1 MFIHMSRRNQMIE
14 RYTRPEMGHL
24 WSIQNEWQTILNV
37 EIAAC
42 EAMAELGEIPTAAV
56 ENIKANAKF
65 DVARINEIEKTT
77 DHDIIAFL
85 TNLEENVGE
94 DSKYIHK
101 GLTSS
106 DVKDTAYCVMMRDA
120 AAIILDDLNAFREVL
135 RRRAEEFR
143 HTPCIGR
150 THGIHAEPMTF
161 GLKLLLWSAEIE
173 RDIERLTR
181 AKEIVSVGK
190 LSGAVGTYSNI
201 DPRIEELTCKK
212 LGITPVRLATQV
224 IQRDRHAEF
233 VTTLAIIAGTMEK
246 IATEIRNLQR
256 TDIREAEEYFAPG
269 QKGSSAMPHKR
280 NPITCE
286 RISGMARLVRG
297 NAVAA
302 LEDITLWHERDISHS
317 SVERVI
323 LPDSTINVDYCTK
336 KFTNIID
343 KLLVYPEAMLADMEK
358 TGGLIYSQR
367 LMLAIVDKG
376 VLREDA
382 YKWVQRNAMKRWME
396 GEDFRTNVE
405 KDEDILK
412 YLTKEEID
420 NCFDYQYFLRHIDK
434 IFERFGL

>member
-1 MFIHMSRRNQMIE
+1 MIE

-24 WSIQNEWQTILNV
+24 WSLQNEWQTILNV

-42 EAMAELGEIPTAAV
+42 EAMAELGEIPAAAV
-56 ENIKANAKF
+56 QNIKENAKF

-106 DVKDTAYCVMMRDA
+106 DVKDTAYCIMMRDA
-120 AAIILDDLNAFREVL
+120 AAIILEDLHAFREVL

-143 HTPCIGR
+143 QTPCIGR

-161 GLKLLLWSAEIE
+161 GLKLLLWSGEID

-181 AKEIVSVGK
+181 AKETVSVGK

-212 LGITPVRLATQV
+212 LGLTPVSLATQV

-233 VTTLAIIAGTMEK
+233 VTTLAILAGTMEK
-246 IATEIRNLQR
+246 IATEIRSLQR
-256 TDIREAEEYFAPG
+256 TDIREAEEFFKPG

-280 NPITCE
+280 NPINCE
-286 RISGMARLVRG
+286 RVSGMARLVRG

-302 LEDITLWHERDISHS
+302 LEDMTLWHERDISHS

-323 LPDSTINVDYCTK
+323 LPDATINVDYCLHK
-336 KFTNIID
+336 LTNIVD
-343 KLLVYPEAMLADMEK
+343 KLLVYPDAMLHNMNR

-367 LMLAIVDKG
+367 ILTALVNKG
-376 VLREDA
+376 VLRQTA
-382 YKWVQRNAMKRWME
+382 YVWVQRNAMKRWLDN
-396 GEDFRTNVE
+396 EDFRTNIE
-405 KDEDILK
+405 KDADIAAH
-412 YLTKEEID
+412 LTQDEIEA
-420 NCFDYQYFLRHIDK
+420 CFDHTYFLRHVDS
-434 IFERFGL
+434 IFARFGL

>member
-1 MFIHMSRRNQMIE
+1 MIE
-14 RYTRPEMGHL
+14 RYTRPEMGKL
-24 WSIQNEWQTILNV
+24 WSIENEWQTILNV
-37 EIAAC
+37 ELAAC
-42 EAMAELGEIPTAAV
+42 DAMAELGEIPKEAA
-56 ENIKANAKF
+56 ENIRAKAKF
-65 DVARINEIEKTT
+65 EVSRIREIESVTH
-77 DHDIIAFL
+77 HDIIAFL
-85 TNLEENVGE
+85 TNVAEHVGE

-106 DVKDTAYCVMMRDA
+106 DVKDTAICMMMRDSA
-120 AAIILDDLNAFREVL
+120 EIILEDLRKLREVL
-135 RRRAEEFR
+135 RRRAAEFK

-161 GLKLLLWSAEIE
+161 GLKLALWSAEID
-173 RDIERLTR
+173 RDIDRVEHGKKT
-181 AKEIVSVGK
+181 VSVGK

-201 DPRIEELTCKK
+201 DPRIEELVCKK
-212 LGITPVRLATQV
+212 LGLVPVPLATQV
-224 IQRDRHAEF
+224 IQRDRHAEYM
-233 VTTLAIIAGTMEK
+233 TTLAIVASTLEK
-246 IATEIRNLQR
+246 IATEVRNLQR
-256 TDIREAEEYFAPG
+256 TDIREAEEYFSPG

-280 NPITCE
+280 NPINCE

-302 LEDITLWHERDISHS
+302 MEDISLWHERDISHS

-323 LPDSTINVDYCTK
+323 LPDSTINVDYCTRK
-336 KFTNIID
+336 LTDIID
-343 KLLVYPEAMLADMEK
+343 RLLVYPEAMLHNMER

-367 LMLAIVDKG
+367 ILLAVVGKG

-405 KDEDILK
+405 KDPDITK

-420 NCFDYQYFLRHIDK
+420 ECFDYTYFLRHVDRIM
-434 IFERFGL
+434 ERFGL

>member
-1 MFIHMSRRNQMIE
+1 MIE
-14 RYTRPEMGHL
+14 RYTNPEMGNIWTLQHEFETML
-24 WSIQNEWQTILNV
+24 EV

-42 EAMAELGEIPTAAV
+42 EAMAELGEIPQEAAA
-56 ENIKANAKF
+56 NIRAKATF
-65 DVARINEIEKTT
+65 DLPRVKEIEKVTN
-77 DHDIIAFL
+77 HDVIAFL
-85 TNLEENVGE
+85 TNVAEYVGE

-106 DVKDTAYCVMMRDA
+106 DVKDTALGIMMKKSAD
-120 AAIILDDLNAFREVL
+120 IIIDDLKKLLEVL
-135 RRRAEEFR
+135 RRRAVEFK

-161 GLKLLLWSAEIE
+161 GLKLLLWSAEVE
-173 RDIERLTR
+173 RDIERVEH
-181 AKEIVSVGK
+181 AKKIVAVGK

-201 DPRIEELTCKK
+201 DPRIEEITCKK

-224 IQRDRHAEF
+224 IQRDRHAEYM
-233 VTTLAIIAGTMEK
+233 TTLAIVASSLEK
-246 IATEIRNLQR
+246 FATEVRNLQR

-382 YKWVQRNAMKRWME
+382 YKWVQRNAMKRWLE

-412 YLTKEEID
+412 HLTKEEID
-420 NCFDYQYFLRHIDK
+420 SCFDYQYFLRHIDR
-434 IFERFGL
+434 IFARFGL

>member
-1 MFIHMSRRNQMIE
+1 MIE

-24 WSIQNEWQTILNV
+24 WSLQNEWQTILNV

-42 EAMAELGEIPTAAV
+42 EAMAELGEIPAAAV
-56 ENIKANAKF
+56 QNIKENAKF

-106 DVKDTAYCVMMRDA
+106 DVKDTAYCIMMRDA
-120 AAIILDDLNAFREVL
+120 AAIILEDLHAFREVL

-143 HTPCIGR
+143 QTPCIGR

-161 GLKLLLWSAEIE
+161 GLKLLLWSGEID

-181 AKEIVSVGK
+181 AKETVSVGK

-212 LGITPVRLATQV
+212 LGLTPVSLATQV

-233 VTTLAIIAGTMEK
+233 VTTLAILAGTMEK
-246 IATEIRNLQR
+246 IATEIRSLQR
-256 TDIREAEEYFAPG
+256 TDIREAEEFFKPG

-280 NPITCE
+280 NPINCE
-286 RISGMARLVRG
+286 RVSGMARLVRG
-297 NAVAA
+297 NAIAA
-302 LEDITLWHERDISHS
+302 LENITLWHERDISHS

-323 LPDSTINVDYCTK
+323 LPDTTINVDYCLHK
-336 KFTNIID
+336 LTNIVD
-343 KLLVYPEAMLADMEK
+343 KLLVYPDAMMHNMNR

-367 LMLAIVDKG
+367 ILTALVNKG
-376 VLREDA
+376 VLRQTA
-382 YKWVQRNAMKRWME
+382 YVWVQRNAMKRWLDN
-396 GEDFRTNVE
+396 EDFRTNIE
-405 KDEDILK
+405 KDADIAAH
-412 YLTKEEID
+412 LTQDEIEA
-420 NCFDYQYFLRHIDK
+420 CFDHTYFLRHVDS
-434 IFERFGL
+434 IFARFGL

>member
-1 MFIHMSRRNQMIE
+1 MIE

-42 EAMAELGEIPTAAV
+42 EAMAELGEIPAAAV
-56 ENIKANAKF
+56 ENIKKNARF

-120 AAIILDDLNAFREVL
+120 AAIILSDLRAFHEVL
-135 RRRAEEFR
+135 RRRADEFR

-181 AKEIVSVGK
+181 AQEVVSVGK

-256 TDIREAEEYFAPG
+256 TDIREAEEFFKAG

-280 NPITCE
+280 NPINCE
-286 RISGMARLVRG
+286 RVSGMARLVRG

-302 LEDITLWHERDISHS
+302 LEDMTLWHERDISHS

-323 LPDSTINVDYCTK
+323 LPDATINVDYCLHKLTG
-336 KFTNIID
+336 IVD
-343 KLLVYPEAMLADMEK
+343 KLLVYPDAMLHNMNR

-367 LMLAIVDKG
+367 ILTALVNKG
-376 VLREDA
+376 ILRQTA
-382 YKWVQRNAMKRWME
+382 YVWVQRNAMKRWLE
-396 GEDFRTNVE
+396 KEDFRTNVE
-405 KDEDILK
+405 KDADISAH
-412 YLTKEEID
+412 LTKEEID
-420 NCFDYQYFLRHIDK
+420 ACFDYTYFLRHVDS
-434 IFERFGL
+434 IFARFDL

>member
-1 MFIHMSRRNQMIE
+1 MIA
-14 RYTRPEMGHL
+14 RYTNPEMGRL
-24 WSIQNEWQTILNV
+24 WTDEYKWQQVLNV
-37 EIAAC
+37 EMAAC
-42 EAMAELGEIPTAAV
+42 DAAAELGQMPKEAAKNIRAKAEAGPVFSV
-56 ENIKANAKF
+56 E
-65 DVARINEIEKTT
+65 RIHEIEMVTH
-77 DHDIIAFL
+77 HDLIAFL
-85 TNLEENVGE
+85 TNVAENVGE

-106 DVKDTAYCVMMRDA
+106 DVEDTATCLTLKEALD
-120 AAIILDDLNAFREVL
+120 IILDDLRKFREVV
-135 RRRAEEFR
+135 RRRAKEFK

-150 THGIHAEPMTF
+150 THGIHAEPMTL
-161 GLKLLLWSAEIE
+161 GLKFALWIAET
-173 RDIERLTR
+173 DR
-181 AKEIVSVGK
+181 AIDRVEHAQKQIAVGK

-201 DPRIEELTCKK
+201 DPRIEKMVCER
-212 LGITPVRLATQV
+212 LGLVPVPLATQV
-224 IQRDRHAEF
+224 IQRDRHAEV
-233 VTTLAIIAGTMEK
+233 VTALALVASSFEK
-246 IATEIRNLQR
+246 FATEVRNWQR
-256 TDIREAEEYFAPG
+256 TDIREAEEYFSPG

-297 NAVAA
+297 NALAA

-323 LPDSTINVDYCTK
+323 LPDSTINVDYCVK
-336 KFTNIID
+336 KFTDIVD
-343 KLLVYPEAMLADMEK
+343 KLLVYPEAMLHNLNR

-367 LMLAIVDKG
+367 ILIALVEKG

-405 KDEDILK
+405 KDPDVTKHLS
-412 YLTKEEID
+412 KEEID
-420 NCFDYQYFLRHIDK
+420 ECFDVQYFLRHVDT

>member
-1 MFIHMSRRNQMIE
+1 MIE
-14 RYTRPEMGHL
+14 RYTNPEMGNIWTLQHEFETML
-24 WSIQNEWQTILNV
+24 EV

-42 EAMAELGEIPTAAV
+42 EAMAELGEIPKEAAA
-56 ENIKANAKF
+56 NIRAKAKF
-65 DVARINEIEKTT
+65 DLPRVKEIEKVTN
-77 DHDIIAFL
+77 HDIIAFL
-85 TNLEENVGE
+85 TNVAEYVGE

-120 AAIILDDLNAFREVL
+120 AAIILDDLNAFRVVL
-135 RRRAEEFR
+135 RRRAVEFK

-161 GLKLLLWSAEIE
+161 GLKLLLWSAEVE
-173 RDIERLTR
+173 RDIERVEH
-181 AKEIVSVGK
+181 AKKIVAVGK

-201 DPRIEELTCKK
+201 DPRIEEITCKK

-224 IQRDRHAEF
+224 IQRDRHAEYM
-233 VTTLAIIAGTMEK
+233 TTLAIVASSLEK
-246 IATEIRNLQR
+246 FATEVRNLQR

-412 YLTKEEID
+412 HLTKEEID